1 MLAGRTQSY
10 LIDEYY
16 ETGIKV
22 SDAEMTMINLANH
35 DTLSRWNYTL
45 RPAENVNWFLTRRLP
60 PEGHTIIAIVAMS
73 SVCENGFSTNL

>member
-1 MLAGRTQSY
+1 MGFTERLQFIRTTKTEPGLVVKSY

-45 RPAENVNWFLTRRLP
+45 RPAENVN
-60 PEGHTIIAIVAMS
+60 
-73 SVCENGFSTNL
+73 